1 LFLLFSKRQWVADLK
16 GTYRFFVQV
25 ELLFDDFSW
34 CNPSKGAAE
43 RINLHILVGLQSISG
58 IVSRL
63 QNMRKPILALF
74 NSFKEDVLMFSE

>member
-1 LFLLFSKRQWVADLK
+1 MKS
-16 GTYRFFVQV
+16 TNRFEIQV

-58 IVSRL
+58 IVCRL
-63 QNMRKPILALF
+63 HEKT
-74 NSFKEDVLMFSE
+74 